1 MERPRKLE
9 GLRVQQQGGTVSEEG
24 ELPATSVPTSL
35 RTNPPEEP
43 FELSTRSPHRRR
55 NKNFAKKMNDNQ
67 PTRDELTAISALLD
81 QKRQAA
87 IEYQG
92 NRQSRGGEPSG
103 STSEETQRGTDLM
116 DNTQGGDTVDGAR
129 NERNRLDEILGSLR
143 GTPAV
148 GERQTAQPRQ
158 TTQPDSQPPAPAN
171 DREKDRSFLLRA
183 ARWATERGD
192 QKGADALLRSLAAMF
207 PEQETA
213 SGEQNDNP
221 TATQTTTPTENAKT
235 GGITDEEGVPKDS
248 IRKIGGVS
256 YMIGEVP
263 DYTFAGLP
271 SFYDKNV
278 KAMKGSIPLPIFD
291 PVWQR
296 MAAANRTEKKTIDR
310 ADTEERRYTGTAA
323 AEEWSQSYAQW
334 SRNYQ
339 GFITTLKDVYNFEL
353 FSSWFCTH
361 RDRCDQIMR
370 RKGFCTGFRYDL
382 AVRANAFQC
391 DFVRNET
398 TLFPDVSKYREDI
411 AEETLAEAR
420 RFGEIGLSDNP
431 YINGGK
437 KEHYD
442 PHTGKEKTLYSRDR
456 NDERGRI
463 GNRTQSRSTPGRSR
477 GDYQVARGAREDY
490 DQEARFRREE
500 NVRGEGHRNRN
511 GETGY
516 DDRTKDRPK
525 NFKPQHGHR
534 FEPTRGRR
542 RFE

>member
-1 MERPRKLE
+1 MD
-9 GLRVQQQGGTVSEEG
+9 
-24 ELPATSVPTSL
+24 
-35 RTNPPEEP
+35 
-43 FELSTRSPHRRR
+43 
-55 NKNFAKKMNDNQ
+55 DNQ

-81 QKRQAA
+81 QKQQAV

-92 NRQSRGGEPSG
+92 NRRSRGGEPNG
-103 STSEETQRGTDLM
+103 GTNKETQRGTDLM
-116 DNTQGGDTVDGAR
+116 DDTRRGDTVDGAR

-143 GTPAV
+143 DTPAV
-148 GERQTAQPRQ
+148 GERQ

-171 DREKDRSFLLRA
+171 DRAKTDP
-183 ARWATERGD
+183 
-192 QKGADALLRSLAAMF
+192 MF

-213 SGEQNDNP
+213 SGEQNNTP
-221 TATQTTTPTENAKT
+221 TATQTTTATENAKT
-235 GGITDEEGVPKDS
+235 GDITDANGVPKGS
-248 IRKIGGVS
+248 IQKIGGVS

-278 KAMKGSIPLPIFD
+278 KAVKGSIPLPIFD

-296 MAAANRTEKKTIDR
+296 TAAADRTEKKTIDR

-323 AEEWSQSYAQW
+323 AEEWSQLYTQW

-339 GFITTLKDVYNFEL
+339 GFITTLKDMYNFEL
-353 FSSWFCTH
+353 FSLWFRTH
-361 RDRCDQIMR
+361 WDRCNQIMR
-370 RKGFCTGFRYDL
+370 REGFCASFRYDL
-382 AVRANAFQC
+382 AVRANTFQC
-391 DFVRNET
+391 DFVRNKT

-411 AEETLAEAR
+411 AEETLAKAR
-420 RFGEIGLSDNP
+420 RFGEIGLIDNP
-431 YINGGK
+431 YISGGK

-442 PHTGKEKTLYSRDR
+442 PHTGRF
-456 NDERGRI
+456 
-463 GNRTQSRSTPGRSR
+463 R

-500 NVRGEGHRNRN
+500 NIRGEGHRNRN

-516 DDRTKDRPK
+516 DDRTKDRSK

-534 FEPTRGRR
+534 FEPTKGRR